1 MNKQFISNMEDGR
14 KNNGGARK
22 GAGRKPKIE
31 ELKFIEKLDNII
43 DSDEAIKKLKQLIED
58 DNFNALKL
66 YIEYRYGKPKE
77 VVENIN
83 YNVDDEELTDEL
95 IKQKLKQIKDNY

>member
-1 MNKQFISNMEDGR
+1 MEDGR

-83 YNVDDEELTDEL
+83 YNIEDEELNRDL
-95 IKQKLKQIKDNY
+95 IKRIKDEISNAY

>member
-1 MNKQFISNMEDGR
+1 MEDGR

-95 IKQKLKQIKDNY
+95 IKQKLKQIKDNYQ

>member
-1 MNKQFISNMEDGR
+1 MEDGR